1 MSSPPSTLLED
12 ARMVVDGG
20 PLGTGSKQETGQGE
34 ASPEDNSAD
43 PQPSSSLDGRPGQ
56 PGADSAHT
64 SGFCAAAS
72 AGPRGLVTL

>member
-20 PLGTGSKQETGQGE
+20 PLGTGSKQETGRGE

-43 PQPSSSLDGRPGQ
+43 PQPSSSLDGQARLACSLTPRPAWG
-56 PGADSAHT
+56 
-64 SGFCAAAS
+64 
-72 AGPRGLVTL
+72 